1 MRKTAVLVIGLVIG
15 LAGIASADTLA
26 VTPTAA
32 MGGTTYGLE
41 IIHTNSD
48 TAYVQDNTPASETIY
63 RFTYLF
69 NLASHSGST
78 WNYRQSLFRAIGRNP
93 FPGAPSGLCPTDP
106 AATIGTVQVWLYM
119 KGGSGNVPFIQG
131 YVRGNQCGEAS
142 NQSILFTQGTPVRI
156 CGEWWTG
163 SGGTGG
169 LGIALVDPSAACPAH
184 GDPAYRVIGSTNNLT
199 RIDTVRLGVPA
210 TNSFGAGES
219 DVYHFDEFA
228 SFRTLAP

>member
-41 IIHTNSD
+41 ITHTNSD
-48 TAYVQDNTPASETIY
+48 PSYVQDNTPAAETIY
-63 RFTYLF
+63 RFTFLY

-78 WNYRQSLFRAIGRNP
+78 ANYRQLLFRAIGPNP
-93 FPGAPSGLCPTDP
+93 FPGAPSGLCPSDP
-106 AATIGTVQVWLYM
+106 AATIATMQVWLYM
-119 KGGSGNVPFIQG
+119 KGGTGNNPFIQG
-131 YVRGNQCGEAS
+131 YVKGNQCGDNS
-142 NQSILFTQGTPVRI
+142 NQSTAFTVATPKRI

-169 LGIALVDPSAACPAH
+169 LGIALVDPAAACPAH
-184 GDPAYRVIGSTNNLT
+184 GNAAYKVINLTNNST

-210 TNSFGAGES
+210 INSFGANES